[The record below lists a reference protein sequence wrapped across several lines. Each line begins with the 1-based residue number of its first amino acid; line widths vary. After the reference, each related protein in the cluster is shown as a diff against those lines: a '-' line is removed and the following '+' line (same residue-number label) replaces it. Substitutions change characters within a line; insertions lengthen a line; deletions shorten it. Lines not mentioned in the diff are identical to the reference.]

1 MSTYQ
6 NFFIQ
11 NGNSVLCHVHGFLP
25 YFYVPAPVG
34 FLPTHVNSLK
44 LVLAASLGIQGSIVN
59 VEICLKQSIYGYH
72 GDSKSPFIKVTV
84 NEPRMIAKARA
95 KFETGLTVPGYD
107 KPVIAETTY
116 ESNLAYLLRFM
127 IDCKVN
133 YLRCAAVFDDIF

>member
-34 FLPTHVNSLK
+34 FLPTHVESLK
-44 LVLAASLGIQGSIVN
+44 RILTTSLGITGSIVN

-84 NEPRMIAKARA
+84 NEPKTIAKARA

-127 IDCKVN
+127 IDCKVK
-133 YLRCAAVFDDIF
+133 YLRCAAFFDDIF